1 MFLRQWARKELQ
13 PGDMSALEQLRRQW
27 NDPSPARA
35 ERLLRRGFVTRR
47 GGKLQVTVKGRDLP
61 GRSRRRRAP
70 SHSLDRTAREK
81 RSFPSSIAL
90 HSQQASNRLE

>member
-47 GGKLQVTVKGRDLP
+47 GGKLQVTVKGRAALWLR
-61 GRSRRRRAP
+61 GR
-70 SHSLDRTAREK
+70 
-81 RSFPSSIAL
+81 
-90 HSQQASNRLE
+90 